1 MNTLELKSDILR
13 MLVTTNDTSLL
24 EAIKVILKKSLSQGR
39 TPEQDWWD
47 ELNPEEQ
54 AELELAI
61 QESFDEANLVSNEE
75 VFKKYE
81 AWMIK

>member
-13 MLVTTNDTSLL
+13 MLVATNDTSLL

-47 ELNPEEQ
+47 ELSPEEQ

-81 AWMIK
+81 AWIK

>member
-13 MLVTTNDTSLL
+13 LLLATNDSSLL
-24 EAIKVILKKSLSQGR
+24 EAIKVILKKALSEGR

-47 ELNPEEQ
+47 DLSPEEQ

-75 VFKKYE
+75 VFRKYE
-81 AWMIK
+81 AWIK